1 MSKDPRLP
9 SFVDSNLSSQC
20 PRLNSQTKASGKTN
34 ILPHCTFCMYSWL
47 CVSGHACLC
56 RYTWRPELTS
66 GVFLNCFDPFSS
78 EQFPNW
84 TQSSLGLASQPP
96 SGISCFFLWSLGL
109 QVATFP
115 WHLGSRDPN
124 SGSHMFMTSVLST
137 EPSSLS
143 PLSLCFYLSWRKS
156 IRTASNFGSK
166 CFDSLCT
173 NSLDRYTIM
182 FIITFSYYLEGILP
196 YRVLLTLIRK
206 IPAVILILWRYF
218 AFVYCFSY
226 TVTQLVAICSFWG
239 SIKGVIESCKTT
251 NWQFT
256 VYSLW

>member
-1 MSKDPRLP
+1 MIMCIWACMFVQVHMEAWAHIRNLP
-9 SFVDSNLSSQC
+9 QLLWSFFIGAVSQ
-20 PRLNSQTKASGKTN
+20 LD
-34 ILPHCTFCMYSWL
+34 
-47 CVSGHACLC
+47 
-56 RYTWRPELTS
+56 PELTGS
-66 GVFLNCFDPFSS
+66 
-78 EQFPNW
+78 
-84 TQSSLGLASQPP
+84 SQPP
-96 SGISCFFLWSLGL
+96 SGISCFCLWSLGL

-115 WHLGSRDPN
+115 WHLGSRAPN
-124 SGSHMFMTSVLST
+124 SGSHMFMASVLFT
-137 EPSSLS
+137 EPSLS

-226 TVTQLVAICSFWG
+226 TVMQLVAICSFWG